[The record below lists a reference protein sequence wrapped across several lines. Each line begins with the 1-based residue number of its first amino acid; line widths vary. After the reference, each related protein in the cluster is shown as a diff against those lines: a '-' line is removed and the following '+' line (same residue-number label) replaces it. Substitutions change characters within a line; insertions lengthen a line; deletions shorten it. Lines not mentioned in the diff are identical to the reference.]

1 MVRAALKVEKGRN
14 GRRLQCF
21 LPAACTARR
30 KAAPAAAS
38 GRETGR
44 KMTIFGKIRRFS
56 RGAAQKSEHKILW
69 WPEKAPASPPRQGK
83 APKSGGKRE
92 KCVKKLTNLR
102 FSQKISKILYEK
114 IFAKPQ
120 DSVGLPLDL
129 PTRCCYYSRQPPSR
143 GRREEILCRPAG
155 EEARRHAITTIHKE
169 NHTGN
174 G

>member
-1 MVRAALKVEKGRN
+1 MGGDCNVF
-14 GRRLQCF
+14 CPP
-21 LPAACTARR
+21 PAACAARR
-30 KAAPAAAS
+30 RAAFAAAP
-38 GRETGR
+38 GGETGR

-69 WPEKAPASPPRQGK
+69 WPEKAPAAPPRQGK
-83 APKSGGKRE
+83 APKRGGKRE

-114 IFAKPQ
+114 IFVKPQ

-129 PTRCCYYSRQPPSR
+129 PTRCCYYNRQPPSR

-155 EEARRHAITTIHKE
+155 ETAGRRAINDDTTRKTIPATDRKKR
-169 NHTGN
+169 GN
-174 G
+174 FS